1 MTVHAKK
8 TSLIKAILIAFTAFL
23 LTGCRLEGT
32 IDYRP
37 DAKIVLSFEVEDTTG
52 YMTELKRTCESV
64 KIMAQANARFIK
76 NPKVEDLTP
85 PGGNTKCK
93 VTSTEPM
100 EGTTTLKEKP
110 GRYYIN
116 VPKWKIKG
124 DFSTFQLKMT
134 IIMPGKVTQT
144 NIGKIDGNKVIIEDP
159 NVWFKG
165 ISVISEKERS
175 SKTSN
180 TNNIP
185 NETSNDSN
193 DSKPSQNH
201 SRGGSPAWSW
211 WLLLVGG
218 GVLAIVA
225 GAWLILGHRRRAA
238 HAPTTGPSQ
247 APVVP
252 STLAQQ
258 AQPYV
263 PGQQATSPAPYPHN
277 AQTAPQ
283 SGYGYNAPPNTPQTP
298 NTDHIQDDPDARY
311 RPR

>member
-37 DAKIVLSFEVEDTTG
+37 DAKTVLSFEVEDTTG

-283 SGYGYNAPPNTPQTP
+283 SGYGYNAPPTTPQTP
-298 NTDHIQDDPDARY
+298 NTDHTNDPDTRY

>member
-8 TSLIKAILIAFTAFL
+8 ASLIRAILMAFTIFL

-37 DAKIVLSFEVEDTTG
+37 DANTVLSFEVEDTTG

-76 NPKVEDLTP
+76 NPKVENLTS
-85 PGGNTKCK
+85 PGGRTKCK

-100 EGTTTLKEKP
+100 EGTTTLKKESGK
-110 GRYYIN
+110 YYIN
-116 VPKWKIKG
+116 VPKWKING
-124 DFSTFQLKMT
+124 DFSKFQLKMT

-144 NIGKIDGNKVIIEDP
+144 NIGKVEGNKVIIEDP

-165 ISVISEKERS
+165 ISIVSEKEKS
-175 SKTSN
+175 PNTSN
-180 TNNIP
+180 INNNP
-185 NETSNDSN
+185 NITSNDS
-193 DSKPSQNH
+193 DESKPSQSESGN
-201 SRGGSPAWSW
+201 GFPAWGW
-211 WLLLVGG
+211 GLVGG
-218 GVLAIVA
+218 GVLAVII
-225 GAWLILGHRRRAA
+225 GIWFLLGHRRRTA

-252 STLAQQ
+252 STLAQH
-258 AQPYV
+258 AQPYA
-263 PGQQATSPAPYPHN
+263 PGQQATNPTHYPHN
-277 AQTAPQ
+277 NAQAEPP
-283 SGYGYNAPPNTPQTP
+283 SGYGYNAPPTTPQTP
-298 NTDHIQDDPDARY
+298 SPDHTNDPNTRY